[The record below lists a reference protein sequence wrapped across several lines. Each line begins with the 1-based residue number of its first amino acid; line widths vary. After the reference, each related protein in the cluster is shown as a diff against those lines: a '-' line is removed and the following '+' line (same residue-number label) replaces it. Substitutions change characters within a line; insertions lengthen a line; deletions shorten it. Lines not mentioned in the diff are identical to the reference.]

1 MNILSVP
8 NVADVVQG
16 WLSPMNAKRITTSI
30 INGDAEEVETPVTFK
45 GMIQVQNGYQLSL
58 HQEGERNWNWCDVFC
73 DYADFNLDDVFI
85 YGNKRYRIMKKDN
98 WEEYGYGYYKYECV
112 RDYDE

>member
-1 MNILSVP
+1 MNIISVP

-16 WLSPMNAKRITTSI
+16 WLSPMSAKRITTSI

-73 DYADFNLDDVFI
+73 DYADFNLDDVFV

>member
-1 MNILSVP
+1 MNIISVP

-16 WLSPMNAKRITTSI
+16 WLSPMKAKRITTSI

-85 YGNKRYRIMKKDN
+85 YGNKRYRVMKKDN

>member
-1 MNILSVP
+1 
-8 NVADVVQG
+8 
-16 WLSPMNAKRITTSI
+16 
-30 INGDAEEVETPVTFK
+30 
-45 GMIQVQNGYQLSL
+45 MIQVQNGYQLSL

>member
-1 MNILSVP
+1 MP
-8 NVADVVQG
+8 NVADVVYG
-16 WLSPMNAKRITTSI
+16 WLTPMQAKRITTSI